1 MLKYRDKNRNYDNRD
16 STIYDASSV
25 PILPLDTSS
34 VTRGNYFKLSDLCFY
49 HDTRKCA
56 FVPSTNNI
64 WNSLPDFVVKV
75 DSINVFKKRLDK
87 YWSYQDFMGYI
98 QEYPPGGSIT
108 LDPQLQHL
116 P

>member
-1 MLKYRDKNRNYDNRD
+1 MIEVFKMINN
-16 STIYDASSV
+16 IYDASSV
-25 PILPLDTSS
+25 PTLPLDTSS
-34 VTRGNYFKLSDLCFY
+34 GTKGSSFKLSNLRFY
-49 HDTRKCA
+49 YDIRKYA
-56 FVPSTNNI
+56 FVPRIINV